1 MAIEHEVKNGCY
13 NLIRVQRLKE
23 LFPDAQFAPDFI
35 KAFENAVYILAMQ
48 ANDRRKANKRTRFYG
63 CDV

>member
-35 KAFENAVYILAMQ
+35 KAFEDAVYILAMK
-48 ANDRRKANKRTRFYG
+48 ANDRRQVNRRTRFFA